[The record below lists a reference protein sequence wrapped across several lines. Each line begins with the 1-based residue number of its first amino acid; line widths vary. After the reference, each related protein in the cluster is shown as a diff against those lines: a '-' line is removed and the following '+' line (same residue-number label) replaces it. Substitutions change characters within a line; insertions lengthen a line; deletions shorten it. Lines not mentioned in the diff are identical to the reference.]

1 MLHKFVAVLAL
12 AGGLLLQ
19 PVPSSAQTADS
30 LSLVA
35 DLGVVNTAGNTDLT
49 TVNLGEQVRW
59 RRGRLTLGQTFAMVY
74 GRSDGETT
82 SSLWRGGVRGDYALS
97 DAVAAYARVEYDRDR
112 FAGIARRL
120 EEGSGIAM
128 KLVRRTRDRL
138 ETEIGLSLV
147 QQLSTLGSN
156 DDFVSGRGAIAY
168 THQFAETTYLQQTLE
183 TTASLEDASDYRVT
197 SESALV
203 AALSGRFALK
213 VSYVVRFDHRPEPGF
228 RTTDR
233 LLTSGLQFTL

>member
-1 MLHKFVAVLAL
+1 MLHQFVAGLAL
-12 AGGLLLQ
+12 AGGLLLH
-19 PVPSSAQTADS
+19 PVPSSAQTTDS
-30 LSLVA
+30 LQLTA

-49 TVNLGEQVRW
+49 TVNVGEEVRW
-59 RRGRLTLGQTFAMVY
+59 RRGRLTLAQTFAVVY
-74 GRSDGETT
+74 GRSGGETT

-97 DAVAAYARVEYDRDR
+97 RAVAWYASLAYDRDR
-112 FAGIARRL
+112 FAGISRRL
-120 EEGSGIAM
+120 EEGSGIAV
-128 KLVRRTRDRL
+128 KLVRRGRDRL

-147 QQLSTLGSN
+147 QQRSTLGTS

-168 THQFAETTYLQQTLE
+168 AHQFAEATYLRQTLE
-183 TTASLEDASDYRVT
+183 TMANLEQASDYRVT

-203 AALSGRFALK
+203 AALSGRLALK
-213 VSYVVRFDHRPEPGF
+213 ISYVVRFDHRPEPGF